1 MTNELQN
8 TTAIIVTYNSS
19 KVIRRC
25 LDRLKTV
32 KKIIVDNGADKI
44 LNDSNLCSLI
54 SERYKSFDS
63 DYGKAFEIGELG
75 LEELRELSMQ
85 LGNPQKIS
93 GKQELFESIINNY
106 I

>member
-1 MTNELQN
+1 MKLQ
-8 TTAIIVTYNSS
+8 TALFSVVFIAAVGGGGVY
-19 KVIRRC
+19 
-25 LDRLKTV
+25 
-32 KKIIVDNGADKI
+32 ADKI